1 MAHIFVR
8 PKNDDSPKRP
18 VITETSTR
26 EGSAAESRRGP
37 FAGVRVLE
45 ITDASGQLAGK
56 LLADLG
62 AEVVK
67 VEPLE
72 GSPVRS
78 VPPFFQDRAD
88 PNGSLTFWHY
98 NTSKES
104 VCLDWTL
111 ESDLDVLRSLA
122 RESDV
127 IIESLAPDQLERSG
141 LTYEAVRATN
151 PAVIFCSLTPFGR
164 TGPWAEFASTD
175 LVQLALGGVMA
186 SCGYDAAMS
195 LPPIAPSGGQSWHTA
210 SVLTALAVSTAL
222 LHRRRS
228 GLGQK
233 IDLSVHDALS
243 VTTEMSF
250 HYYVYDG
257 EVVKRQTGRHALPHW
272 SPPQTFRTADG
283 RFINA
288 MLVYLDTKKWLTLI
302 GWLDETGE
310 AEDLGDDMYLIPEVL
325 ESSMQHV
332 TEVVGRFIARHDLES
347 LHRGAQARKL
357 AWTPI
362 RGVEDLLNDPHFSI
376 DRDLFTWLD
385 HEQAPQPMPYVASPV
400 KFSGSEVRVRRRA
413 PNLGEHSGFA
423 RSITDTPTSEPGSA
437 EPGAPRPER
446 APRSR

>member
-1 MAHIFVR
+1 MIA
-8 PKNDDSPKRP
+8 
-18 VITETSTR
+18 ETSAR
-26 EGSAAESRRGP
+26 GGSAEGPRHGP
-37 FAGVRVLE
+37 FQGVRILE
-45 ITDASGQLAGK
+45 LTDECGQLAGK

-72 GSPVRS
+72 GSRVRF
-78 VPPFFQDRAD
+78 VPPFFQDRVD

-104 VCLDWTL
+104 VCLDQAL
-111 ESDLDVLRSLA
+111 EGDLDVLRDLA
-122 RESDV
+122 RRSDV
-127 IIESLAPDQLERSG
+127 IIESLSPDQVDRSG
-141 LTYEAVRATN
+141 LTYEAVRGTN

-164 TGPWAEFASTD
+164 TGPWSDFRSTD
-175 LVQLALGGVMA
+175 LVHLALGGVMA
-186 SCGYDAAMS
+186 SCGYDAGLG

-210 SVLTALAVSTAL
+210 SVLTALAVSMAL
-222 LHRRRS
+222 LHRRRT
-228 GLGQK
+228 GRGQK

-257 EVVKRQTGRHALPHW
+257 DVVKRQTGRHALPHW
-272 SPPQTFRTADG
+272 TPQQTFRTAD
-283 RFINA
+283 RYYMNA
-288 MLVYLDTKKWLTLI
+288 MLVYLDTKKWLTLV

-310 AEDLGDDMYLIPEVL
+310 AEDLVDDMYLIPEVL

-332 TEVVGRFIARHDLES
+332 TDVVRRFIARHELEP
-347 LHRGAQARKL
+347 LHRGAQERKL

-385 HEQAPQPMPYVASPV
+385 HEQTSQPLPYVASPV
-400 KFSGSEVRVRRRA
+400 KFSGSDVRVRRRA
-413 PNLGEHSGFA
+413 PNLDEHSGIA
-423 RSITDTPTSEPGSA
+423 ISTRDTHASEPGTA
-437 EPGAPRPER
+437 ELDAPTQ
-446 APRSR
+446 